1 MRLPFKNQ
9 MRFAGYV
16 GNVPELRHI
25 AGGVPVVT
33 LRIVAKHSYK
43 DGNDW
48 KTVEE
53 WMTAAFYRKHA
64 EAVTAAGIGQGAF
77 LDITGRHHTRKWI
90 GEDQR
95 PRSAPE
101 LIVEEWHP
109 VDLASL
115 GVRALPSSSPP
126 SSHAGAEDAA
136 SPAAVEPRRAA
147 ASAFRSLG

>member
-16 GNVPELRHI
+16 GNVPELRHT
-25 AGGVPVVT
+25 ASGVALVT

-53 WMTAAFYRKHA
+53 WVTAAFYRKHA
-64 EAVTAAGIGQGAF
+64 EAVAESGIGQGAF
-77 LDITGRHHTRKWI
+77 LDITGRHHTRKWT

-115 GVRALPSSSPP
+115 GVRA
-126 SSHAGAEDAA
+126 A
-136 SPAAVEPRRAA
+136 SPASPQSPRPAATTKAPPAASETRRAA
-147 ASAFRSLG
+147 ANDFRSLG